1 MGFSGL
7 VSSWLNQELTVCAS
21 DLPSVGT
28 TRRER
33 LPTAFNE
40 LPASSPAARRFIS
53 FVQLIGRVRKQAQR
67 AIRGRRSPHE
77 NLSSLGAAFA
87 GVPNEWGFPPAVGFR
102 VIVEG
107 RQREL
112 KPSLR
117 GEVHRIVQ
125 EAIVNAYRHS
135 GAKDIE
141 TVIAYRSTHLR
152 IAVRDNGCGIDP
164 HGLQWRRKGNWG
176 LQGMRERADRLGAQL
191 RVLSRTA
198 AGTEVELSLPGRIA
212 FEQSGGVC
220 A

>member
-1 MGFSGL
+1 MADDIVTWEGIAMGFNGL
-7 VSSWLNQELTVCAS
+7 VSSWLNQELTVC
-21 DLPSVGT
+21 
-28 TRRER
+28 
-33 LPTAFNE
+33 E
-40 LPASSPAARRFIS
+40 LPASLPAGPLS
-53 FVQLIGRVRKQAQR
+53 SLVQLMGRVRKRTQR
-67 AIRGRRSPHE
+67 AVRSLCSPHE

-112 KPSLR
+112 KPALR
-117 GEVHRIVQ
+117 SEVHRIVQ

-141 TVIAYRSTHLR
+141 AVIAYRPTHLR

-164 HGLQWRRKGNWG
+164 QALQWRRRATRG

-198 AGTEVELSLPGRIA
+198 AGTEVELSLPAKVA
-212 FEQSGGVC
+212 FEQSGGVW